1 MGLTKNYKK
10 AVNAVVFSEKTERFR
25 ITYKEVVDN
34 EVIKITRELR
44 GREVLNILDA
54 INPIAFVSLKKFES
68 N

>member
-25 ITYKEVVDN
+25 ITYKEVVEN
-34 EVIKITRELR
+34 EV
-44 GREVLNILDA
+44 
-54 INPIAFVSLKKFES
+54 IAFVSLKKFES

>member
-25 ITYKEVVDN
+25 ITYREVVDH

-44 GREVLNILDA
+44 GWEVLNTLDA
-54 INPIAFVSLKKFES
+54 INPIAFVSLKKICK
-68 N
+68 

>member
-25 ITYKEVVDN
+25 ITYKEVVEN

-44 GREVLNILDA
+44 GWEVLNILDA
-54 INPIAFVSLKKFES
+54 INPIAFVSLKKI
-68 N
+68 

>member
-1 MGLTKNYKK
+1 MGLIKNYKK

-25 ITYKEVVDN
+25 ITYKEVVGY
-34 EVIKITRELR
+34 EVIKLIRELR
-44 GREVLNILDA
+44 GFEVLNILDA